1 MIHVGIDRPVREH
14 DVWVLGGEETRHRV
28 YVPVCQLRG
37 AIDLT
42 EELGTGTDDAAGRL
56 ALCRPDPRRFVQRLA
71 GDAALAAR
79 EIDDGYGVA
88 AGRVAGQRTTAARLR
103 IVGVPADADDF
114 QDRKST
120 RLNSSHANISYAVF
134 CLKKEK

>member
-1 MIHVGIDRPVREH
+1 VIHRRFDRPLHEH

-79 EIDDGYGVA
+79 EIDDGYGGGPGPA
-88 AGRVAGQRTTAARLR
+88 TGQRTT
-103 IVGVPADADDF
+103 PAPLPDVRGA
-114 QDRKST
+114 
-120 RLNSSHANISYAVF
+120 
-134 CLKKEK
+134 